1 MMTNEGLM
9 KEKGESKVWGS
20 MVKAN
25 GKAKD
30 VSSTQL
36 GQQLLLDETLRIKED
51 FMKWVNKSTKIDR
64 LALKEIF
71 SDDEKTIAHIL
82 NTMFFLAG
90 SSSGA
95 LEYKSKD
102 KKRTRHKKIK
112 SINEKIFPD
121 LTFDGTWRVV
131 EAIIDFSNYF
141 EIDKSSIIINGKH
154 NFSLEYI
161 CTIDESIYE
170 RLSIQA
176 LMAFYPMPMTNEPID
191 WKFEDGLIIGGYEEF
206 QYEMIRT
213 KKKYLDYNKYSK
225 EVYDSLNYIQKQP
238 W

>member
-36 GQQLLLDETLRIKED
+36 GQQLLLDETLRIRED
-51 FMKWVNKSTKIDR
+51 FMKWVNKSTKVDR
-64 LALKEIF
+64 SVLRELF
-71 SDDEKTIAHIL
+71 SDEEETNALIL

-95 LEYKSKD
+95 LDYKSED

-121 LTFDGTWRVV
+121 LTFDRTWRIV
-131 EAIIDFSNYF
+131 ETIIDLSNYF
-141 EIDKSSIIINGKH
+141 QIDRAHIIINGKF
-154 NFSLEYI
+154 NWSLEYI

-170 RLSIQA
+170 RLSTQA
-176 LMAFYPMPMTNEPID
+176 LMAFYPMPMTNKPID

-213 KKKYLDYNKYSK
+213 KK
-225 EVYDSLNYIQKQP
+225 EVFGLQ
-238 W
+238 